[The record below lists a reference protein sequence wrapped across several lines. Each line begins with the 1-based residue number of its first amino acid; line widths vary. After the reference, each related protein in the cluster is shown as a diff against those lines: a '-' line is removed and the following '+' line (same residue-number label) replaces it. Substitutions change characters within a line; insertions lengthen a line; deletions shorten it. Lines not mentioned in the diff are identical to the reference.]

1 MRSTSG
7 VVGSYARIATTTSTG
22 FTDMNLT
29 SGKTYYY
36 VVSASNSAGSSGNL
50 NQASATA
57 R

>member
-36 VVSASNSAGSSGNL
+36 VVSGSNSAGSSGNS
-50 NQASATA
+50 NQASATV